1 MTKDGKLRSLGNG
14 LLTTAF
20 IAIICIPIILLVVWL
35 IGGILAIAYESKI
48 CANELNNPFINA
60 DYKNWSTIELINEE
74 TIMLPDEWSI
84 TTTESLTVITDEYGK
99 NIAKGG
105 KLVQDENGAYQY
117 EELLGELFDQPVS
130 IAAITELG
138 NVRSS
143 RYGTITIADNGA
155 TEYDYI
161 LLSKSANYNM
171 LFVFDPTVKETQ
183 NNLTDILEAM
193 IFSYVWK

>member
-1 MTKDGKLRSLGNG
+1 MKDGKIRCLGNQVI
-14 LLTTAF
+14 TTAF
-20 IAIICIPIILLVVWL
+20 IAIICIPIILLVVSL
-35 IGGILAIAYESKI
+35 IGGIFVIAYEDKI
-48 CANELNNPFINA
+48 SANDLNNPFINA

-84 TTTESLTVITDEYGK
+84 TTTESLTIITDEYGK

-105 KLVQDENGAYQY
+105 KLIRDENSSYQY
-117 EELLGELFDQPVS
+117 EKLLGELFGQPVS
-130 IAAITELG
+130 ITAITQSG

-143 RYGTITIADNGA
+143 RCGTIIVADNGA

-161 LLSKSANYNM
+161 LLSKSGYYNM

-183 NNLTDILEAM
+183 NNLTDILEAI